1 LPQNLPRG
9 RKAAGF
15 FHVRGS
21 REQKWARN
29 VSSSDAFGLR
39 SDVWEVSMEANK
51 SCLER
56 AFEIA
61 RSGRAPNFPFLIKQL
76 KSEGYGQD
84 QVQGPALKKQLNALI
99 EKARAEN
106 I

>member
-61 RSGRAPNFPFLIKQL
+61 RSGRVPNFPFLVKQL

>member
-1 LPQNLPRG
+1 
-9 RKAAGF
+9 
-15 FHVRGS
+15 
-21 REQKWARN
+21 
-29 VSSSDAFGLR
+29 
-39 SDVWEVSMEANK
+39 MEANK

-61 RSGRAPNFPFLIKQL
+61 RSGRVPNFPFLVKQL

-99 EKARAEN
+99 EKA
-106 I
+106 